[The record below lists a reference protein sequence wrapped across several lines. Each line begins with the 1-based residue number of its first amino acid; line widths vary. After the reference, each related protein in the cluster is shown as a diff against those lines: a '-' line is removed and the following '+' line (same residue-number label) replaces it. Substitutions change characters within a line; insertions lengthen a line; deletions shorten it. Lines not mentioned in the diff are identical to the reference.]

1 LSYIIRR
8 SKTIL

>member
-8 SKTIL
+8 SKKIL